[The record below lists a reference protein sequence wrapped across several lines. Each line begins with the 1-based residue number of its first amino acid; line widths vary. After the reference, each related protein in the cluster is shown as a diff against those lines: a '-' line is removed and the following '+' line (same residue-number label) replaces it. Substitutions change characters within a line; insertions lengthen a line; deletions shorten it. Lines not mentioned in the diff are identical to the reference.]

1 MSQTEHVLSLNTLT
15 YSGEYPMGVDFM
27 MILIDRPLKQHDKS
41 YQAACPIC
49 SFLYNENDKYFCVP
63 TEERGLE

>member
-1 MSQTEHVLSLNTLT
+1 MSQTEHVLSLNTIT
-15 YSGEYPMGVDFM
+15 FHPYSGVYPMGVDFM

-49 SFLYNENDKYFCVP
+49 FSI
-63 TEERGLE
+63 